1 VTRRGPFAAWLP
13 VAVLFVAWLGH
24 VSLSYAAAGLRC
36 HDVLLT
42 GEVLSLDA
50 WKVVMLA
57 LTLAAAVLLALMLPM
72 FVRRRDA
79 GDDAAPDGDLA
90 LSGFMGIVLSTLF
103 GAYLIWSIAQE
114 LAGTAVC

>member
-1 VTRRGPFAAWLP
+1 
-13 VAVLFVAWLGH
+13 
-24 VSLSYAAAGLRC
+24 
-36 HDVLLT
+36 
-42 GEVLSLDA
+42 
-50 WKVVMLA
+50 
-57 LTLAAAVLLALMLPM
+57 MLPM